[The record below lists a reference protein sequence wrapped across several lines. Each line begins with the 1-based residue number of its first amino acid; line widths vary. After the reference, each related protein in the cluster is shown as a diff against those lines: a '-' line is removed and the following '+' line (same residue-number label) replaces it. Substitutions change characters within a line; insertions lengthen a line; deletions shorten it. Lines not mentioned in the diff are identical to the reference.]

1 MAFVKHFALYG
12 AVEGGRDYN
21 TVDMSPQRMYQDYL
35 PPYRA
40 GLDAGAGGVMIA
52 LNSVNGV
59 PATSNKWLL
68 RDLLRK
74 EWGFKGVTVSDHGA
88 IDELLRHG
96 VADNGRQAA
105 RLAIEAGVDMS
116 MADSRYLEQL
126 PDLVKSG
133 EVPVRLIDEAV
144 REVLGAKYDMGL
156 FQDPYRRI
164 GTAAQDPAD
173 VNAESRLHRAEARA
187 AARASRSCCS
197 KTATRRCR

>member
-1 MAFVKHFALYG
+1 M
-12 AVEGGRDYN
+12 
-21 TVDMSPQRMYQDYL
+21 
-35 PPYRA
+35 
-40 GLDAGAGGVMIA
+40 
-52 LNSVNGV
+52 
-59 PATSNKWLL
+59 
-68 RDLLRK
+68 
-74 EWGFKGVTVSDHGA
+74 SDHGA

-133 EVPVRLIDEAV
+133 EVPVGLIDEAV

-187 AARASRSCCS
+187 RARKSLVLLENRNQTLPLKKGGTVAVIGPLADAPIDIMGSWSAAGKATQSVTLLQGMRDALAGSGHWC
-197 KTATRRCR
+197 ATRAAPT